1 MSDLMSLQLP
11 ATSEILEVTSLA
23 VDRFNANMA
32 FLVFSQLDSSD
43 ESNFTLVTFN
53 FFHG

>member
-11 ATSEILEVTSLA
+11 ATIEILVTSLA
-23 VDRFNANMA
+23 NDRFNANMA